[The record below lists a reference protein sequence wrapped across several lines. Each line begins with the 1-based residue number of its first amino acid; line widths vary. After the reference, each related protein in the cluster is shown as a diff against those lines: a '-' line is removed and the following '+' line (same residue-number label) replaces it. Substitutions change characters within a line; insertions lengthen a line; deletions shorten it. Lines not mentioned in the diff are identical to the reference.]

1 MESLTVYVY
10 HLSKMIKE
18 RSMIE
23 FSDFDLF
30 LAQSNIKIS
39 GDGKIVN
46 GRTSLNI
53 NVEIVQGTGP
63 TQGPMTAPTTG
74 AGTPPAGGNL
84 VQLNIS

>member
-10 HLSKMIKE
+10 QFSTLVEE

-23 FSDFDLF
+23 FPWFDLF

-39 GDGKIVN
+39 GNGKIVN

-53 NVEIVQGTGP
+53 NVEIAEGAGP
-63 TQGPMTAPTTG
+63 TQGPMTAATTG
-74 AGTPPAGGNL
+74 AGTPPAGGN
-84 VQLNIS
+84 